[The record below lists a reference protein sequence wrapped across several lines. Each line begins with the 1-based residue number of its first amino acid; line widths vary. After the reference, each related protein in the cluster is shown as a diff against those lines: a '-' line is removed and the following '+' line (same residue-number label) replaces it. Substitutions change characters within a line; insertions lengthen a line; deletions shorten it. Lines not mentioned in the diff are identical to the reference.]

1 MLSDQ
6 PAAADDFWQ
15 LDWDKQHSQQDGC
28 QEDEAKRVIFLQRRV
43 RTWKLLAHKAFSK
56 SVVMKVVVVVSP
68 NDGGAVAGAKNIF
81 IVMSEKSQLLG
92 GWNSD

>member
-1 MLSDQ
+1 M
-6 PAAADDFWQ
+6 
-15 LDWDKQHSQQDGC
+15 
-28 QEDEAKRVIFLQRRV
+28 
-43 RTWKLLAHKAFSK
+43 RTWKLLAHKVFIK

-92 GWNSD
+92 G